1 MSAPVPELRFGRF
14 ILRPA
19 TRELLDGETRLRIGT
34 RAFDLL
40 LALAQARGEVVS
52 RETLFERAWPG
63 VVVLD
68 DNLKVQIM
76 ALRKLLGAHTIATV
90 PGRGY
95 RFTAQVED
103 DPAAPSPP
111 PAASG
116 LASEGEARSSNL
128 PAHLPALFGRA
139 EDLTAAASLLRRHA
153 VVTIAG
159 AAGIGKTALALHLAQ
174 KARGD
179 FADGAWLIELAA
191 ISDPRQV
198 APLVARSLGIVA
210 QEETVAVA
218 TIAAA
223 LRGQSMLLVLDNCEH
238 VLDEV
243 VALVDALTH
252 AAPNV
257 RVLATSQELLKLR
270 AEQVLRLAPLA
281 VADADPEAAAQS
293 GAVQLFVARAQA
305 ADRGFALKKDN
316 LATVV
321 EICRRL
327 DGLPLAIELAAVRL
341 PILGVEGIRSRLNE
355 RFRVLTGGARFAP
368 RRQQT
373 LRAAFEWSHDLLTVP
388 EQTVFRRLGV
398 FVGGFSLELAQ
409 RVAADE
415 CIDSW
420 AVLDHLG
427 VLVDKSL
434 VLTEGRE
441 TPRYRLLETGR
452 AFALEQLDRA
462 CETDAVLRH
471 HALAMRAVMQAFD
484 AAVAREPRFDALV
497 RQIEPELD
505 NLYGALHWATGPSG
519 DRETAIALCA
529 SSDWLWNELAQP
541 REGWHWCGLV
551 RPWID
556 TSTPPA
562 LAARFWLA
570 VAGLGRTSL
579 QPAREWVED
588 LRRAAAG
595 FRALGDTVGLY
606 RSLCLLGGQ
615 SDKLIAHQEAR
626 GCLDEAESIEDPSWS
641 PRLRLRRQASL
652 EWWLDHDGQLERARA
667 AGRHH
672 VALAAASGGVAEVG
686 ALSNLADTELAL
698 GNVEEAI
705 ALCHASI
712 ARATELGRPSAALHT
727 YENLVPALLARG
739 DLDAAGQAIRTGRA
753 ASVRGI
759 GTAFVLLIHAAA
771 LSHQRGD
778 ARLAAQLIGCTDRTY
793 AEGSRVMHP
802 PERRV
807 RAQLLEQL
815 RSVLTEQ
822 ELVELQREGA
832 TWSED
837 EAFAR
842 MSRH

>member
-1 MSAPVPELRFGRF
+1 MPAPAPDLRFGRF
-14 ILRPA
+14 TLRPA
-19 TRELLDGETRLRIGT
+19 TRELLDGQTRLRLGT

-63 VVVLD
+63 LVVLD

-76 ALRKLLGAHTIATV
+76 ALRKLLGAHAIATV

-95 RFTAQVED
+95 RFTERLQD
-103 DPAAPSPP
+103 DPAAHAPP
-111 PAASG
+111 PATSE
-116 LASEGEARSSNL
+116 LASRGEARSSTL
-128 PAHLPALFGRA
+128 PAHLPPLFGRA

-159 AAGIGKTALALHLAQ
+159 AAGIGKTSLALHLAQ
-174 KARGD
+174 QVRGE

-191 ISDPRQV
+191 ISDPGQV

-210 QEETVAVA
+210 QDEAVAVA

-223 LRGQSMLLVLDNCEH
+223 LRSQSMLLVLDNCEH

-243 VALVDALTH
+243 VSLVDALTR

-257 RVLATSQELLKLR
+257 RVVATSQEVLKLGT
-270 AEQVLRLAPLA
+270 EQVLRLAPLA
-281 VADADPEAAAQS
+281 VVDADPEAAAQS

-305 ADRGFALKKDN
+305 ADRGFALTKDN
-316 LATVV
+316 LAAVV

-341 PILGVEGIRSRLNE
+341 PLLGLEGIRARLNE
-355 RFRVLTGGARFAP
+355 RFRVLTGGARFRP
-368 RRQQT
+368 HRQQT
-373 LRAAFEWSHDLLTVP
+373 LLAAFEWSHDLLTGP

-398 FVGGFSLELAQ
+398 FAGGFSLELAQ
-409 RVAADE
+409 DVAADDP
-415 CIDSW
+415 IDAW

-434 VLTEGRE
+434 VITEGRDA
-441 TPRYRLLETGR
+441 PRYRLLESGR

-462 CETDAVLRH
+462 GESAALLRR
-471 HALAMRAVMQAFD
+471 HAQALRALMQAFD

-497 RQIEPELD
+497 RRIEPELD
-505 NLYGALHWATGPSG
+505 NLYGALQWATGVSG

-541 REGWHWCGLV
+541 REGWHWCRLV

-556 TSTPPA
+556 ASTPPA

-570 VAGLGRTSL
+570 AAGLGRTAL
-579 QPAREWVED
+579 QPAREWVDD
-588 LRRAAAG
+588 LRHAAAG

-606 RSLCLLGGQ
+606 RALCLLGGQ
-615 SDKLIAHQEAR
+615 SDGLISHREAR
-626 GCLDEAESIEDPSWS
+626 DCLDEAERIEDASWS

-652 EWWLDHDGQLERARA
+652 EWWLDLDGQLEQARA
-667 AGRHH
+667 AGRRH
-672 VALAAASGGVAEVG
+672 VALAAKSGGVAEVG

-705 ALCHASI
+705 ALCRASI
-712 ARATELGRPSAALHT
+712 ARAAELGRPAAALHT

-739 DLDAAGQAIRTGRA
+739 ELDAAAQAIRSGRA

-771 LSHQRGD
+771 LSHLRGD

-793 AEGSRVMHP
+793 ARDGRIMHP

-807 RAQLLEQL
+807 RERLLEQL
-815 RSVLTEQ
+815 RSVLAEH

-842 MSRH
+842 MPGT